1 MTKIASDGSC
11 NTVLARW
18 LKKHMDISKG
28 TCFYYQ
34 LMQILHIDYTLL
46 GFESRLGHN
55 AVGDNQLLQPVRLL
69 VSPNNIRLTF
79 YRSTE

>member
-1 MTKIASDGSC
+1 MDHAIQLGGLKSTWILVKEHAS
-11 NTVLARW
+11 
-18 LKKHMDISKG
+18 
-28 TCFYYQ
+28 Q